1 MEKSDMRNK
10 RITCPHCGKDI
21 TESVNKAVSSRAV
34 RAWHAK
40 HDQEYYRRPIIGR
53 WAKKEAAEAE
63 GKENLAQGRM
73 IHPPLRRKTALY
85 GVLNCRMRVVVVLE

>member
-1 MEKSDMRNK
+1 MGKSDKKNT

-40 HDQEYYRRPIIGR
+40 HDKEYYRRLINGR
-53 WAKKEAAEAE
+53 WAKKKEAEAV
-63 GKENLAQGRM
+63 GKKDSGTRGKDDT
-73 IHPPLRRKTALY
+73 PPSTPQNDALRRT
-85 GVLNCRMRVVVVLE
+85 